1 MAREISDLVVRLE
14 GLRIREMLDGLPV
27 ARQLPVRKF
36 AEDEVIF
43 REGEEGASAFL
54 VLDGNVLIEKAGPG
68 GAPRQLA
75 RLGEGD
81 VFGEMALLD
90 MPVRSASSRA
100 GAGGVQV
107 LEIGQAQL
115 DQICADTPQVARW
128 LLKVLSYRLRVATKM
143 TAEMEQIQ
151 QINRRI
157 IDGQEAERRRIARDI
172 HDGPAQQF
180 ADYMMRLQILK
191 KLLDRDPEQAKAE
204 ADGLRASLEEG
215 LTTLRKVIHNLHV
228 TDTRSSGLETAL
240 RRFVDRMSADVGF
253 QVEFSLDA
261 ELADELADH
270 MRTTVYCLVQEAL
283 NNIRKHAKA
292 RRVDVRLHPVGD
304 GQFVLEI
311 QDDGVGFDVDALL
324 ASYHQRESLG
334 MTSMKERC
342 ELAGGTMTVRSESG
356 AGTTV
361 GFTFPRVGGSKN
373 RKEQA

>member
-1 MAREISDLVVRLE
+1 MAREISELVVRLE
-14 GLRIREMLDGLPV
+14 GQRIREMLDSLPM
-27 ARQLPVRKF
+27 ARQLPVRDV
-36 AEDEVIF
+36 AEDEYFF
-43 REGEEGASAFL
+43 REGDDGHSAFL
-54 VLDGNVLIEKAGPG
+54 VLDGTVVIEKAGPS

-75 RLGEGD
+75 RLREGD

-90 MPVRSASSRA
+90 MPVRSAASRA
-100 GAGGVQV
+100 GVGGAQV
-107 LEIGQAQL
+107 LEIGEEEL
-115 DQICADTPQVARW
+115 DRICAETPKVARW
-128 LLKVLSYRLRVATKM
+128 LLKVLSHRLRVATKM

-191 KLLDRDPEQAKAE
+191 KLLDRDPEEAKAE
-204 ADGLRASLEEG
+204 ADSLRSSLEEG
-215 LTTLRKVIHNLHV
+215 LATLRKVIHNLHV
-228 TDTRSSGLETAL
+228 TETRTSGLETAL
-240 RRFVDRMSADVGF
+240 KKFVDRMSAEVDFAVQF
-253 QVEFSLDA
+253 ALDPD
-261 ELADELADH
+261 LAGALADH

-292 RRVDVRLHPVGD
+292 RRVDVRLDPVGD
-304 GQFVLEI
+304 SQFALEI

-342 ELAGGTMTVRSESG
+342 ELAGGTMTVRSSDG
-356 AGTTV
+356 AGTTLR
-361 GFTFPRVGGSKN
+361 FTFPRVGGATTG
-373 RKEQA
+373 KEQA

>member
-36 AEDEVIF
+36 AEDEIIF

-151 QINRRI
+151 KINRRI

-253 QVEFSLDA
+253 QVEFALDA

-304 GQFVLEI
+304 GQFVLEV